1 MEMVAMTKKAA
12 RSRSSLKYSGA
23 PARERVGYTL
33 CTFRERFARALTLAK
48 LAEIVDLSP
57 AQRRLRSEQ
66 YMVVTLSSFITP
78 VAHSPVPRPA

>member
-33 CTFRERFARALTLAK
+33 CTFRERFARGLTLAK
-48 LAEIVDLSP
+48 LAEIVDHLSH
-57 AQRRLRSEQ
+57 ATSKFFCCVIDENRIRFR
-66 YMVVTLSSFITP
+66 FD
-78 VAHSPVPRPA
+78 